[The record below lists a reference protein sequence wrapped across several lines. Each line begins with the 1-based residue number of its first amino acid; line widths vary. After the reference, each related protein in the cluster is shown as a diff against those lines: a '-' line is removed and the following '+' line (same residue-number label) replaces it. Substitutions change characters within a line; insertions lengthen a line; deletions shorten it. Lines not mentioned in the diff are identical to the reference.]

1 MKHLSLLFSFILLPL
16 FAGAETVI
24 IDNVYY
30 IIDTGA
36 KKATVTRGPNP
47 YFGEINIPAT
57 IEYKWVTYDVTSIGD
72 LAFSKSTDL
81 TAVTIPES
89 VTSIESGAFEYC
101 HSLKEIIIPEKVSKI
116 GTYAFNECASL
127 TTITIPD
134 LVEELGN
141 YVFAGCGGLKTI
153 NIGKNVTSIGTSTF
167 NNCTGL
173 TTINIPKSVT
183 SIGYNAFFN
192 CNGLTAV
199 HIEDLLAWCTIDF
212 QDNPLLYAGHLYLNG
227 EELHNLIIP
236 NGVRVIGSKVFQ
248 GCNSLTSVTIPEGVT
263 TIGSY
268 AFSWCTNITSLSL
281 PNSVTTIGNYAFN
294 DCGRMGSVTIPN
306 GVTKIGE
313 GTFQNC
319 YSMTTITIPESLTE
333 IGENAFNE
341 CSGLL
346 AVNISNLAAWCN
358 INFRSNPLYYA
369 HRLYLDGQSL
379 INITVPDGV
388 TRIGDLAFQGG
399 SYIYSVILPYGVTS
413 IGNKA
418 FQGCD
423 FMSTFTMPEGV
434 ASIGSGAFQDCSK
447 LRNFYCY
454 SSRVPVTAA
463 DAFSGASTYSATLYV
478 PNAAIYDYKAT
489 APWASFQDV
498 RGLYPDQP
506 DKKCETP
513 KISYIKGDVL
523 FSCATPN
530 AVVTSE
536 VKALNGGKSTAT
548 RFKLD
553 WAYEISFYASAEG
566 YLDSSVAKAYIR
578 LVKGKPVL
586 EGFSSVVLEPDG
598 GPGDV
603 NSDGIVDVADIATII
618 TILGKK

>member
-1 MKHLSLLFSFILLPL
+1 MLLPII
-16 FAGAETVI
+16 AEAETVI
-24 IDNVYY
+24 VDDVYY
-30 IIDTGA
+30 IIDTGT
-36 KKATVTRGPNP
+36 KKAAVTRGPNP
-47 YFGEINIPAT
+47 YFGEITIPAT
-57 IEYKWVTYDVTSIGD
+57 IDYKRVTYDVTSIGD

-101 HSLKEIIIPEKVSKI
+101 SALKEIIIPDKVSKI
-116 GTYAFNECASL
+116 GTYAFNECGSL

-141 YVFAGCGGLKTI
+141 FVFAGCGGLKTI
-153 NIGKNVTSIGTSTF
+153 NIGKNVAIIGTSTF

-199 HIEDLLAWCTIDF
+199 HIEDLFAWCNIEF
-212 QDNPLLYAGHLYLNG
+212 QDNPLLYAGHLYLDG
-227 EELHNLIIP
+227 EELHNLVIP
-236 NGVRVIGSKVFQ
+236 NGVRAIGSKVFQ

-268 AFSWCTNITSLSL
+268 AFSWCNNITTVSL
-281 PNSVTTIGNYAFN
+281 PSSITSIGNYAFN

-319 YSMTTITIPESLTE
+319 YSMNSVTIPESLTE

-341 CSGLL
+341 CSGLI
-346 AVNISNLAAWCN
+346 AVNISNLAAWCT
-358 INFRSNPLYYA
+358 IDFRSNPLNYA
-369 HRLYLDGQSL
+369 HRLYLNGQPL
-379 INITVPDGV
+379 INVNIPDGV
-388 TRIGDLAFQGG
+388 TKISNLAFQGG
-399 SYIYSVILPYGVTS
+399 SYIYSVVIPYGVTT
-413 IGNKA
+413 IGDKA
-418 FQGCD
+418 FQGCT

-434 ASIGSGAFQDCSK
+434 ASIGSATFQDCSK

-454 SSRVPVTAA
+454 CTRVPQTAA

-489 APWASFQDV
+489 APWASFQEV

-513 KISYIKGDVL
+513 KISYVKGEIS
-523 FSCATPN
+523 FSCATSN
-530 AVVTSE
+530 AVITSE
-536 VKALNGGKSTAT
+536 VKAVNANRTGS
-548 RFKLD
+548 RFQLE

-566 YLDSSVAKAYIR
+566 YLDSNEAKAYIR
-578 LVKGKPVL
+578 LVKGKPVF
-586 EGFSSVVLEPDG
+586 EGFSNVVLEPDG

-618 TILGKK
+618 TILSKK